1 MQRLSADCIEQREPV
16 RPQGESHGFAD
27 LDRFVRW
34 QSRLDLAA
42 GSYHGNDLRRAEI
55 FGANDTTS
63 QRRGI
68 GERHI
73 LGPHTNGEAAFGAIL
88 EYLRHFD
95 ADAVD
100 LDTAIAALP

>member
-1 MQRLSADCIEQREPV
+1 MQRLSAHCIEQREPV
-16 RPQGESHGFAD
+16 RPQRESYRFAD
-27 LDRFVRW
+27 LDRLVRW

-42 GSYHGNDLRRAEI
+42 GSYHRDDLRRTEI

-73 LGPHTNGEAAFGAIL
+73 LGPHTKGERAFGAIL

-95 ADAVD
+95 ANAVD
-100 LDTAIAALP
+100 LDTAIA